1 MKTEPSLQASK
12 SALRK
17 SARQRRSGLA
27 AGQRRRFDAAINRH
41 LLDFADRQQPGLVA
55 AFMAFDGEPD
65 LTPALHALEQRG
77 VRLALPVVQDDP
89 TRAQGPGSVRIGFR
103 RWSGDSDMQP
113 NRYGILE
120 PAGTLEIG
128 LAEVDLALV
137 PVVAWDAGGG
147 RLGMGAS
154 FYDRLFQPVAGET
167 RPLRMGVA
175 YSAQQVDRVPLDPWD
190 VPLHMVLTERGSLDC
205 RQGTWCGAGCGAG

>member
-1 MKTEPSLQASK
+1 MKTEPSLHAPK

-17 SARQRRSGLA
+17 TVRLRRAGLTA
-27 AGQRRRFDAAINRH
+27 DQRRRADAAINRH
-41 LLDFADRQQPGLVA
+41 LLDFASRVQPGLVA

-65 LTPALHALEQRG
+65 LAPALQELERSG
-77 VRLALPVVQDDP
+77 VRLALPIVQDDP
-89 TRAQGPGSVRIGFR
+89 THADAPGGKAIRYR

-120 PAGTLEIG
+120 PVGTLEIG
-128 LAEVDLALV
+128 LAEVDLALI
-137 PVVAWDAGGG
+137 PLVAWDAAGG

-154 FYDRLFQPVAGET
+154 FYDRLFQPWAGEA

-175 YSAQQVDRVPLDPWD
+175 YGLQQVERVPREPWD
-190 VPLHMVLTERGSLDC
+190 VSLHMVLTEDGCRDC
-205 RQGTWCGAGCGAG
+205 RGQQETR